1 MYVRVKSIDRTA
13 WKLYSSS
20 HLSSLSLTAQVDM
33 SSGTLPLSTFSVNIM
48 EPTALSQRLYMR
60 AGNRIRLY
68 SDVSVEARVADILRW
83 SKSSELTDEDQC
95 EIWCDFIIT
104 NVKRLS
110 ESMFSIVATSPLSQ
124 TEDVTLKPIMY
135 FSEDSSST
143 RSVRSIING
152 LLGDIDISVV
162 YDETADAVLN
172 NLYLAPEIRV
182 SANLTRSTIAYFPE
196 QSLRER
202 LNKIASAFGLYFTD
216 MFYESDIS
224 YETGDVKCFAMEPRR
239 QLTIDNVSFKTFG
252 RYIPANKIFWTPN
265 VSQDKYISRVAI
277 EFYHYTDVDDTG
289 GLEPGDEYIQYE
301 TESAIGTEVHY
312 YKSEKVSRYNSI
324 SNENTLSYEKEI
336 YKLDELTFVYGNAQ
350 TVLDRQMVM
359 NSHAAFAD
367 LTVIDNGEYRP
378 GMRVAFP
385 TRFGEV
391 YTGIIESATFTF
403 GAQSVAALHVVGLED
418 ADGMTLTVEMLKP
431 TLAPTPTFF
440 PFSKLIKRYHFPK
453 GYQYDIDKY
462 EFTMSYCGYT
472 MRFRCPKVT
481 GTMDQTKT
489 VSVKL
494 ALLYEEYNGKLLHQG
509 DVVMPESGTVISAGT
524 NGVIGGLVLGSN
536 VLIGSV

>member
-13 WKLYSSS
+13 WKLYSND
-20 HLSSLSLTAQVDM
+20 HLSGLSLTAQVDM

-48 EPTALSQRLYMR
+48 EPVALGQRLYMR

-135 FSEDSSST
+135 FNEDSSST

-162 YDETADAVLN
+162 YDDTANAILN
-172 NLYLAPEIRV
+172 NLYLAPGRYP
-182 SANLTRSTIAYFPE
+182 AYFPE

-202 LNKIASAFGLYFTD
+202 LNKIASALGLYFTD

-224 YETGDVKCFAMEPRR
+224 YETGDVKCWAIEARK
-239 QLTIDNVSFKTFG
+239 QTSVGNVTFKTFG
-252 RYIPANKIFWTPN
+252 RYIPASKIFWTPN
-265 VSQDKYISRVAI
+265 VSQDKYISYVVI
-277 EFYHYTDVDDTG
+277 EYYYYINIDDTG

-301 TESAIGTEVHY
+301 TESAIGTEVQY
-312 YKSEKVSRYNSI
+312 FKSKKGTTSAFIED
-324 SNENTLSYEKEI
+324 ENTLSYEKEI
-336 YKLDELTFVYGNAQ
+336 YKLGELTFVSGITS
-350 TVLDRQMVM
+350 TVFNQQKII

-418 ADGMTLTVEMLKP
+418 AEGMTLTVEMLKP
-431 TLAPTPTFF
+431 VIAPVPRFF

-453 GYQYDIDKY
+453 GYKYDIDEY

-472 MRFRCPKVT
+472 MRFKCPEVI
-481 GTMDQTKT
+481 GTMNQTKT
-489 VSVKL
+489 VSVNL
-494 ALLYEEYNGKLLHQG
+494 TLLYEEYNGTLLHQ
-509 DVVMPESGTVISAGT
+509 DEVVMPESGSVISAGT
-524 NGVIGGLVLGSN
+524 NSVIGGLVLGSN
-536 VLIGSV
+536 VLIGRT